1 MVIINWDEYKDY
13 KQYCK
18 QEDKLKMVI
27 GFIKSYY
34 NIISTADMF
43 EILFED
49 ELGKMLLNKRE
60 IIDAVG
66 LETFMFQA

>member
-1 MVIINWDEYKDY
+1 MTTINWDEYKDY

-34 NIISTADMF
+34 NIISTVDMY

-49 ELGKMLLNKRE
+49 ELGKLLLNKRE
-60 IIDAVG
+60 IIDAIG
-66 LETFMFQA
+66 LENFMFKS

>member
-1 MVIINWDEYKDY
+1 MTTINWDEYKDY

-34 NIISTADMF
+34 NMNSTADMF
-43 EILFED
+43 ETLFED

-66 LETFMFQA
+66 LETFMFQP